1 MRKIIIILCLLLP
14 VAAFGYTDHR
24 GRNLDSL
31 ERVAAR
37 YTPDKLA
44 SASKEELVDYAML
57 CRELTWG
64 YLQIDATKCVY
75 YGRQAIRLGEQ
86 LGGDMT
92 VFDAS
97 ILVGQTFWAREQYD
111 SARVYYNKAAA
122 ALASMESD
130 NPPRKEN
137 DLDANRSRLWG
148 TMGNFYAVQDSIE
161 LASFYYNKAAEIFDK
176 YGDYQQNAILYYN
189 LGEIRMDAGDKK
201 QAKADY
207 DRSLTAARQS
217 GDSLMVAIAMKGQG
231 RWYKENGQMRKAL
244 RCLKEAEAY
253 YANHPQEEAQSRSE
267 TLDYMSASYDALNRN
282 IRSIAISLALLLA
295 AAIMALL
302 IAIRLKKTKKELTA
316 TAEVLDE
323 TIEELRPE
331 EGAASSHNIHLA
343 KREKEVARLIM
354 DGKTTKEIASEM
366 GVNEQTVF
374 WYRKRLYAKLNVH
387 SAVQLA
393 SEMQKLGLDQ

>member
-1 MRKIIIILCLLLP
+1 MRRLLYILCLLLP
-14 VAAFGYTDHR
+14 AAAFGYTDHR

-137 DLDANRSRLWG
+137 DLDAIRSRLWG

-161 LASFYYNKAAEIFDK
+161 QASFYYNKAAEIFDK
-176 YGDYQQNAILYYN
+176 YEDYQQNAILYYN

-217 GDSLMVAIAMKGQG
+217 GDSLMVAMARKGQG

-244 RCLKEAEAY
+244 QCLKEAEAY

-267 TLDYMSASYDALNRN
+267 TLDYMTASYDALNKNMRTL
-282 IRSIAISLALLLA
+282 AVLLALLLA
-295 AAIMALL
+295 SAAAAFWIVF
-302 IAIRLKKTKKELTA
+302 RLKRTRKELTE
-316 TAEVLDE
+316 TAAVLDE

-331 EGAASSHNIHLA
+331 SGTVPTGL
-343 KREKEVARLIM
+343 KLTPREKDVVRLLM
-354 DGKTTKEIASEM
+354 QDKSTKMIADEL
-366 GVNEQTVF
+366 GVSYETVV
-374 WYRKRLYAKLNVH
+374 WYRKRLLAKFDVH
-387 SAVQLA
+387 TSPALIAEVTRR
-393 SEMQKLGLDQ
+393 GLL